1 MTQFVLIHRLGA
13 VLLRAFDAI
22 FVRSQPNSGWSD
34 KLFLF

>member
-13 VLLRAFDAI
+13 VLLLAFDAI

>member
-1 MTQFVLIHRLGA
+1 MTQVVLIRRVGA
-13 VLLRAFDAI
+13 FLLRIFDAV